1 MSSSHEWLWVQAAR
15 LFTMANEAREN
26 DESELA
32 DLLTE
37 GARQCLDRLAER
49 EVIEVNLSDQSM
61 RLH

>member
-1 MSSSHEWLWVQAAR
+1 MSSSHEWFWVQAAR
-15 LFTMANEAREN
+15 LFEMASEARKN

-37 GARQCLDRLAER
+37 GARQCLERLAER
-49 EVIEVNLSDQSM
+49 EVLEANLVDQSA